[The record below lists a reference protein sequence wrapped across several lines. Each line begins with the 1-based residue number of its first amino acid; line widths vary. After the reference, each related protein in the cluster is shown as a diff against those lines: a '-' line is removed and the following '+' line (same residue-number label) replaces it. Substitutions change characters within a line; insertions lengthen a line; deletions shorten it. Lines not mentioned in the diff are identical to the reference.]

1 MSQGRRDQSII
12 IRRTGTG
19 SGTLP
24 VVVQATPTPVPP
36 LTDTIAAFES
46 LVDEVRR
53 RFIACYYDEALPME
67 IDLDA
72 DLPRGLW
79 IALIHDGIG
88 DSFDGDIEILEAR
101 LRGLRSVWLHWD
113 FADDDDEEEELLVVL
128 SVERWPLGED
138 THAHFLDGGRW
149 INVSLRWLLLQLR
162 GSDVDAAIRNATPG
176 RRKP

>member
-1 MSQGRRDQSII
+1 MSEPRRNKN
-12 IRRTGTG
+12 IRIVKQPTATGIPIT
-19 SGTLP
+19 
-24 VVVQATPTPVPP
+24 VQATPTPAPP

-53 RFIACYYDEALPME
+53 RFIACYADEGLPME

-88 DSFDGDIEILEAR
+88 DSFDGDIEVLEAQ

-113 FADDDDEEEELLVVL
+113 FADDDYEEEELLVVL
-128 SVERWPLGED
+128 SVERCPMGED
-138 THAHFLDGGRW
+138 TYEHFLDGERW
-149 INVSLRWLLLQLR
+149 ISVSLRWLLLQLDS
-162 GSDVDAAIRNATPG
+162 SDVAAALRNARP
-176 RRKP
+176 RP